1 MTPERAD
8 QIELELRRAA
18 MSGPIDDRQRL
29 IGLALEIL
37 AGYRRAYDLHRAAA
51 QRCIELAHE
60 LREAQAQRTI
70 GGE

>member
-29 IGLALEIL
+29 IGLGLEIL
-37 AGYRRAYDLHRAAA
+37 AGYRRAYDLHIAAA
-51 QRCIELAHE
+51 ARCVVLFGE
-60 LREAQAQRTI
+60 LREAQAKI